1 MPSTATQ
8 TQPLLGRCKE
18 CDYALFVAPET
29 PTVDADG
36 FKDVRGDGRAYRVG
50 NEGFF
55 SRCPN
60 RHKVFVLK
68 RIKGTYSPDH
78 KCDSRCLNAKGHEC
92 TCSCGGANHGR
103 GFAAQ
108 VVEASAEPAV
118 PVQTSEGATDKQV
131 AFIRRLLDERVIP
144 DKDPVGGVVYTG
156 AQRRQHAL
164 DKLDAGEFTK
174 RQASATIEW
183 LLSLPKVQDPEQIA
197 MEVGS

>member
-1 MPSTATQ
+1 MTATATTQ

-29 PTVDADG
+29 PTVNADG

-78 KCDSRCLNAKGHEC
+78 KCDSRCLNAKGHDC

-103 GFAAQ
+103 GHAIT
-108 VVEASAEPAV
+108 VVEASADRTVAEAAAQAVQTAEPA
-118 PVQTSEGATDKQV
+118 TERQV
-131 AFIRRLLDERVIP
+131 AFLRSLLDEREIP
-144 DKDPVGGVVYTG
+144 DNDAMSGEE
-156 AQRRQHAL
+156 RRVSAHKLL
-164 DKLDAGEFTK
+164 DDGQISK
-174 RQASATIEW
+174 RKASVTIEW
-183 LLSLPKVQDPEQIA
+183 LLSLPKVDPQ
-197 MEVGS
+197 GSFNV